1 MPRPDDVYE
10 WRQNRFSARGCAIRL
25 KMWYQTE
32 FWKIKIKGRRSTDSS
47 KYFFL
52 KKKEAYLWNT
62 YSRWNEF
69 TKKKKNGLP
78 SAEITTATATT
89 TKKKKKMKFIMKCQ
103 KKNVLFM
110 WFIWTENE
118 KRRDALSFYYYYYL
132 FISHSVC
139 AGSPLPTTWLKS
151 LPLLLLIQLSF
162 DSISFFSSS
171 SSL

>member
-47 KYFFL
+47 KYFFF
-52 KKKEAYLWNT
+52 KKKRSLSVKYM
-62 YSRWNEF
+62 F
-69 TKKKKNGLP
+69 TWKWIHKKKKNGLP

-89 TKKKKKMKFIMKCQ
+89 KKKEKMKFIMKCQ

-132 FISHSVC
+132 FISHSLC

-151 LPLLLLIQLSF
+151 LPLLLLIELSF